1 MEGESNMEDS
11 IERIREDARKHYT
24 DYWGCEGRRC
34 DECRA
39 NGAHEDCVT
48 AKYIDLLNRAM
59 RLMDERQLPEG
70 VEWPRFE
77 DGELVGFGDYYVGC
91 DGVAHEVKG
100 IFVYG
105 DEQPLIMYV
114 SDGVEPI
121 TVMPGERVK
130 RPEPA
135 DTQEKIDAD
144 AEKSFCEYFG
154 HGSGICKEGGVCEA
168 HGSSEPCRALMIRD
182 LLRRQ
187 RELCE
192 RGAR

>member
-1 MEGESNMEDS
+1 MNDS
-11 IERIREDARKHYT
+11 IERILEDARKNNI
-24 DYWGCEGRRC
+24 DYWECDVRKTCVSCPSKAIDGSCE
-34 DECRA
+34 A
-39 NGAHEDCVT
+39 AQS
-48 AKYIDLLNRAM
+48 IDLVKRTRA
-59 RLMDERQLPEG
+59 LFERQLPEG

-77 DGELVGFGDYYVGC
+77 DGELVRIGDEVEFHDGEIEKVLQVFIGC
-91 DGVAHEVKG
+91 DGYTL
-100 IFVYG
+100 YG
-105 DEQPLIMYV
+105 ETKEEFSEYGTPVD
-114 SDGVEPI
+114 
-121 TVMPGERVK
+121 
-130 RPEPA
+130 RPEPE

>member
-1 MEGESNMEDS
+1 MNDS
-11 IERIREDARKHYT
+11 IERIREDAEKHYS
-24 DYWGCEGRRC
+24 DYWGCDGRRC

-39 NGAHEDCVT
+39 NVVHEDCVT
-48 AKYIDLLNRAM
+48 AKYIDLLDRAM
-59 RLMDERQLPEG
+59 RFMDERQLPEG

-77 DGELVGFGDYYVGC
+77 DGELVRIGDEVEFHDGEIEKVLQVFIGC
-91 DGVAHEVKG
+91 DGYTL
-100 IFVYG
+100 YG
-105 DEQPLIMYV
+105 ETKEEFSEYGTPVD
-114 SDGVEPI
+114 
-121 TVMPGERVK
+121 
-130 RPEPA
+130 RPEPE

-144 AEKSFCEYFG
+144 AGKSFCEYFG

-168 HGSSEPCRALMIRD
+168 HGSDEPCRAIMIRD

>member
-1 MEGESNMEDS
+1 MNDS
-11 IERIREDARKHYT
+11 IERIREDAEKHYT
-24 DYWGCEGRRC
+24 DYWGCNDHDGCESC
-34 DECRA
+34 PSKKVDESCA
-39 NGAHEDCVT
+39 KAHR
-48 AKYIDLLNRAM
+48 IDLVERTRA
-59 RLMDERQLPEG
+59 LFERQLPEG

-130 RPEPA
+130 RPEPE

-144 AEKSFCEYFG
+144 AGKDVCEYFG
-154 HGSGICKEGGVCEA
+154 WCDKPCDDDGGCPA
-168 HGSSEPCRALMIRD
+168 CIGGDCRAIMIRD

-192 RGAR
+192 RGGE

>member
-1 MEGESNMEDS
+1 MNDS
-11 IERIREDARKHYT
+11 IERIREDAEKHYA

-34 DECRA
+34 SECRA
-39 NGAHEDCVT
+39 NGVHEDCLT
-48 AKYIDLLNRAM
+48 AKYIDLLDRAM

-91 DGVAHEVKG
+91 DGESHEVKG
-100 IFVYG
+100 VFVRS
-105 DEQPLIMYV
+105 DEQPFVMYV

-121 TVMPGERVK
+121 TVMTGERVK
-130 RPEPA
+130 RPEPE

-168 HGSSEPCRALMIRD
+168 HGSDEPCRAIMIRD

>member
-1 MEGESNMEDS
+1 MEDS
-11 IERIREDARKHYT
+11 IDLMKRISA
-24 DYWGCEGRRC
+24 
-34 DECRA
+34 
-39 NGAHEDCVT
+39 
-48 AKYIDLLNRAM
+48 LF
-59 RLMDERQLPEG
+59 ERQLPEG

-91 DGVAHEVKG
+91 DGESHEVKG
-100 IFVYG
+100 VFVHS
-105 DEQPLIMYV
+105 DKQPFVTYV

-121 TVMPGERVK
+121 TVRPGERVK
-130 RPEPA
+130 RPEPE

-154 HGSGICKEGGVCEA
+154 HSSGICKEGGVCEA
-168 HGSSEPCRALMIRD
+168 HGSDEPCRALMIRD

>member
-1 MEGESNMEDS
+1 MNDS
-11 IERIREDARKHYT
+11 IERIREDAEKHYA

-39 NGAHEDCVT
+39 NGVHEDCVT

-77 DGELVGFGDYYVGC
+77 DGELVRLGDMFTLNDGSVEEVRGISFGKY
-91 DGVAHEVKG
+91 ALA
-100 IFVYG
+100 FVVEEGEEWHSYG
-105 DEQPLIMYV
+105 Y
-114 SDGVEPI
+114 
-121 TVMPGERVK
+121 RVK
-130 RPEPA
+130 RAELE

-144 AEKSFCEYFG
+144 AGKSFCEYFG
-154 HGSGICKEGGVCEA
+154 HGSGICKEGDVCEA

>member
-1 MEGESNMEDS
+1 MSDS
-11 IERIREDARKHYT
+11 IERILDDAKKKACAHF
-24 DYWGCEGRRC
+24 GFENKPCEGC
-34 DECRA
+34 PSKLISNSCRIA
-39 NGAHEDCVT
+39 QR
-48 AKYIDLLNRAM
+48 IDLVNRTRA
-59 RLMDERQLPEG
+59 LFERQLPEG
-70 VEWPRFE
+70 IEWPRFE
-77 DGELVGFGDYYVGC
+77 DGELVKIGDAYEKASGTT
-91 DGVAHEVKG
+91 GVVTSIHLRQYGGVPTWVIGKG
-100 IFVYG
+100 GGKVC
-105 DEQPLIMYV
+105 V
-114 SDGVEPI
+114 R
-121 TVMPGERVK
+121 PGERVK

-192 RGAR
+192 RGAE

>member
-1 MEGESNMEDS
+1 MEDS
-11 IERIREDARKHYT
+11 IERIREDAEKHYA

-39 NGAHEDCVT
+39 NGVHEDCVT

-77 DGELVGFGDYYVGC
+77 DGELVEIGDAYEKASGTT
-91 DGVAHEVKG
+91 GVVTSMYLRQYGGVPTWVIGKG
-100 IFVYG
+100 GGKVC
-105 DEQPLIMYV
+105 V
-114 SDGVEPI
+114 R
-121 TVMPGERVK
+121 PGERVK
-130 RPEPA
+130 RPEA

-154 HGSGICKEGGVCEA
+154 HGSGICKEGDVCEA

>member
-1 MEGESNMEDS
+1 MNDS
-11 IERIREDARKHYT
+11 IERILADARKNT
-24 DYWGCEGRRC
+24 SDYWDCDVRKSCGSCPSKTIDGSCE
-34 DECRA
+34 
-39 NGAHEDCVT
+39 T
-48 AKYIDLLNRAM
+48 AQSIDLVNRTRA
-59 RLMDERQLPEG
+59 LFERQLPEG

-77 DGELVGFGDYYVGC
+77 DGELVVFGDYYVGC

-100 IFVYG
+100 IFIYG

-130 RPEPA
+130 RAEPE

-144 AEKSFCEYFG
+144 AGKSFCEYFG
-154 HGSGICKEGGVCEA
+154 HGSGICKEGDVCEA

>member
-1 MEGESNMEDS
+1 MNDS
-11 IERIREDARKHYT
+11 IERIREDAEKHYT
-24 DYWGCEGRRC
+24 DYWGCNDHDGCESC
-34 DECRA
+34 PSKKVDESCA
-39 NGAHEDCVT
+39 KAHR
-48 AKYIDLLNRAM
+48 IDLVERTRA
-59 RLMDERQLPEG
+59 LFERQLPEG

-100 IFVYG
+100 IFIYG

-130 RPEPA
+130 RAEPE

-144 AEKSFCEYFG
+144 AGKSFCEYFG

>member
-1 MEGESNMEDS
+1 MEDS
-11 IERIREDARKHYT
+11 IERILEDARKNT
-24 DYWGCEGRRC
+24 SDYWDCDVRKSCGSCPSKTIDGSCETAQSIDIVNRT
-34 DECRA
+34 RA
-39 NGAHEDCVT
+39 
-48 AKYIDLLNRAM
+48 LF
-59 RLMDERQLPEG
+59 ERQLPEG

-77 DGELVGFGDYYVGC
+77 DGELVKVGDAYEKASGTT
-91 DGVAHEVKG
+91 GVVTSIHLRQYGGVPTWVIGKG
-100 IFVYG
+100 GGKVC
-105 DEQPLIMYV
+105 V
-114 SDGVEPI
+114 R
-121 TVMPGERVK
+121 PGGRVK

-154 HGSGICKEGGVCEA
+154 HGSGICKEGDVCEA